1 MTTATPPQSKNTV
14 NVSRSLM
21 LVDGKLIESADG
33 RYIDIENPANRT
45 IFAQV
50 PRAGDADVDA
60 AVRAA
65 AAAFD
70 TWRRVTPKDRG
81 RMLLR
86 IADAVE
92 AETESLART
101 VALETGNA
109 IRTQARPEI
118 KSAADVIRYYGG
130 LTGEAKGE
138 TVPLGEHVLS
148 YTPPEPIR
156 VGGGIVPRN
165 APLIL
170 RALQNAVAISAG
182 HTPLLN

>member
-130 LTGEAKGE
+130 RTGETKRG
-138 TVPLGEHVLS
+138 TRPPGEHGLS
-148 YTPPEPIR
+148 YTRAPSVSD
-156 VGGGIVPRN
+156 VGGHVPRT
-165 APLIL
+165 AARP
-170 RALQNAVAISAG
+170 ACPV
-182 HTPLLN
+182 TD

>member
-1 MTTATPPQSKNTV
+1 MTTATPPQSKNSV

-70 TWRRVTPKDRG
+70 TWWRVKPKDRG

-86 IADAVE
+86 ISDAVE
-92 AETESLART
+92 EETESLARP
-101 VALETGNA
+101 VALQTGNA

-130 LTGEAKGE
+130 RAGETKGE
-138 TVPLGEHVLS
+138 NIPLGEHGLR
-148 YTPPEPIR
+148 YTPREPIGA
-156 VGGGIVPRN
+156 GGRHLAVNPP
-165 APLIL
+165 ALLP
-170 RALQNAVAISAG
+170 ALQVSVG
-182 HTPLLN
+182 